1 MRFFRFVIILLS
13 GFLHYHIYHHLAF
26 LIGSIIII
34 YAGRRLVGSR
44 PTVRGFAPQLSAQN
58 LYLMFDVQLPRSS
71 ERKYLFLSLI
81 PPL

>member
-1 MRFFRFVIILLS
+1 MQITEAICTGNSRYRANQRLTPRGVV
-13 GFLHYHIYHHLAF
+13 LHS
-26 LIGSIIII
+26 IG
-34 YAGRRLVGSR
+34 
-44 PTVRGFAPQLSAQN
+44 TPQLSAQN